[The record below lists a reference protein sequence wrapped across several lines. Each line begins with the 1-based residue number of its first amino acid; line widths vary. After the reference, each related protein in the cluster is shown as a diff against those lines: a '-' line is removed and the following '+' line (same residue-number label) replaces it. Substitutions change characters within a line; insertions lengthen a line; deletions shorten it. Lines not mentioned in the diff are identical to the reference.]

1 MARIIDEKRG
11 GSSGSKKATISSK
24 GRITQI
30 DRDFTIIYT
39 VLGEVT
45 DTPSVI
51 LGLSGIPTLGSIREG
66 LVCQRVTTSKK
77 DIVVESGDLKSLWT
91 VQAEYSND
99 LDSAD
104 PTELPPEIR
113 WTSEQYE
120 EVLRQ
125 DAIDNNK
132 KVVTACGEPLLLTAK
147 KVIPVLTIKK
157 TQNAPFSPLIILMYT
172 NTVNSSTFWGA
183 AANTALMAS
192 IEAVYKQVDTLSAGK
207 KWFVDVTYVIKFKY
221 DPDFAEPW
229 KARILHA
236 GTKYFPKAGAEAQKW
251 MDVAGNTGVINLD
264 ANGLKLAD
272 NAVPVY
278 LDFNVYRKASWSSLH
293 ISPADLGNYFTVE

>member
-1 MARIIDEKRG
+1 MARIIDEKREG
-11 GSSGSKKATISSK
+11 ASGNRKATINQN
-24 GRITQI
+24 GRVTQI
-30 DRDFTIIYT
+30 DKDFTIVYM
-39 VLGEVT
+39 VVGEVT
-45 DTPSVI
+45 DTPAVI
-51 LGLSGIPTLGSIREG
+51 LGLTGIPQVGDIREG
-66 LVCQRVTTSKK
+66 LVCQRVTTAKK
-77 DIVVESGDLKSLWT
+77 SQVVENGQLKSLWT
-91 VQAEYSND
+91 VSAEYSNE
-99 LDSAD
+99 LEETE

-147 KVIPVLTIKK
+147 KVIPVLTIKR
-157 TQNAPFSPLIILMYT
+157 TQNAPFSPLVILQYT
-172 NTVNSSTFWGA
+172 NTVNSSAFWGA
-183 AANTALMAS
+183 GANTALMAS
-192 IEAVYKQVDTLSAGK
+192 IEAVYKQVDTLNAGK
-207 KWFVDVTYVIKFKY
+207 KWFVDVTYVIKFKF
-221 DPDFAEPW
+221 DPNFQEPW

-272 NAVPVY
+272 NAAPIY
-278 LDFNVYRKASWSSLH
+278 LDFNVYRKADWSSLNLN
-293 ISPADLGNYFTVE
+293 PAQLGNYFTV

>member
-1 MARIIDEKRG
+1 MARIIDEKREG
-11 GSSGSKKATISSK
+11 ASGNRKATINQN
-24 GRITQI
+24 GRVTQI
-30 DRDFTIIYT
+30 DKDFTIVYM
-39 VLGEVT
+39 VVGEVT
-45 DTPSVI
+45 DTPAVI
-51 LGLSGIPTLGSIREG
+51 LGLTGIPQVGDIREG
-66 LVCQRVTTSKK
+66 LVCQRVTTAKK
-77 DIVVESGDLKSLWT
+77 SQIVENGQIKSLWT
-91 VQAEYSND
+91 VSAEYSNE
-99 LDSAD
+99 LEETE

-147 KVIPVLTIKK
+147 KVIPVLTIKR
-157 TQNAPFSPLIILMYT
+157 TQNAPFSPLVILQYT
-172 NTVNSSTFWGA
+172 NTVNSSAFWGA
-183 AANTALMAS
+183 GANTALMAS
-192 IEAVYKQVDTLSAGK
+192 IEAVYKQVDTLNAGK
-207 KWFVDVTYVIKFKY
+207 KWFVDVTYVIKFKF
-221 DPDFAEPW
+221 DPNFQEPW

-272 NAVPVY
+272 NAAPIY
-278 LDFNVYRKASWSSLH
+278 LDFNVYRKADWSSLNLN
-293 ISPADLGNYFTVE
+293 PAQLGNYFTV